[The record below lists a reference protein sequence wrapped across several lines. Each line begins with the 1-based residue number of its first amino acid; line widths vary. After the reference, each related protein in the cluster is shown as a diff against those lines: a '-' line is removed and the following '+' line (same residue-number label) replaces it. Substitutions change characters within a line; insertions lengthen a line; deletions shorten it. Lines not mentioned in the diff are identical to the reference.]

1 MSCTGQ
7 GSDEIFGGY
16 NIFLADFLRE
26 PDHTFQNFPL
36 LETVRN
42 RELLKAEQTIGKN
55 YPNSSK
61 AASTLTRRVL
71 NNVLTPVQMVA
82 AFPHLPFRSSFLR
95 NQLDQP
101 DAQLSYLES
110 ISPNM
115 LAKMSTKWH
124 PLHTAHY
131 IFCKAHLENLLLSNL
146 GDRGEMAHSVEGR
159 TPFLDHHF
167 TEYVNSL
174 PPSLK
179 IRAVGTLEESVGSE
193 KAHVEFVEKYIL
205 REAAKPFVTEEIY
218 KKRKHPYSAPLRYP
232 VNGPLHKLMKKL
244 VTEQNVRELG
254 FLDWESRTLRGRSL
268 GEMVDLAFRKGEKS
282 VFTLVICVAQWVVLM
297 QRFGVKSAESMANG
311 LWRGPETVLI

>member
-1 MSCTGQ
+1 MPCTGQ

-26 PDHTFQNFPL
+26 ADHTFHNSPVP
-36 LETVRN
+36 EAVRN
-42 RELLKAEQTIGKN
+42 RELLKAEQTIAEN
-55 YPNSSK
+55 YPNGSK

-101 DAQLSYLES
+101 DAQLTYPES

-115 LAKMSTKWH
+115 LAKMSTIWH
-124 PLHTAHY
+124 PLYTAHY

-179 IRAVGTLEESVGSE
+179 VRAVEAPKDSIGSNV
-193 KAHVEFVEKYIL
+193 AHVEFVEKYIL

-218 KKRKHPYSAPLRYP
+218 NKRKHPYSAPLRYP

-244 VTEQNVRELG
+244 VTQQNVQELG
-254 FLDWESRTLRGRSL
+254 FLDWESRKLGGRSL
-268 GEMVDLAFRKGEKS
+268 GEMVDLAFREREKS
-282 VFTLVICVAQWVVLM
+282 FFTLVICVAQWVVLM
-297 QRFGVKSAESMANG
+297 QRFGVKSAASMTNG
-311 LWRGPETVLI
+311 S